1 MVTIKRCKLY
11 LMHEGNF
18 GCFKTFDLLFGL
30 MNAENA
36 AVFRSPMKNF
46 KNGYE
51 NT

>member
-1 MVTIKRCKLY
+1 
-11 LMHEGNF
+11 MHEGNF
-18 GCFKTFDLLFGL
+18 GCFNILRLIFGL

-36 AVFRSPMKNF
+36 AILRFPMKNF